1 MVVAKNKLKMQPKD
15 FKKKDDF
22 IFFDLFTLYTES
34 YLGKKKKN
42 QSSLIMEED

>member
-1 MVVAKNKLKMQPKD
+1 MMMPRNKLNVRPKD

-34 YLGKKKKN
+34 YLGKKKKE
-42 QSSLIMEED
+42 SLIIEEE